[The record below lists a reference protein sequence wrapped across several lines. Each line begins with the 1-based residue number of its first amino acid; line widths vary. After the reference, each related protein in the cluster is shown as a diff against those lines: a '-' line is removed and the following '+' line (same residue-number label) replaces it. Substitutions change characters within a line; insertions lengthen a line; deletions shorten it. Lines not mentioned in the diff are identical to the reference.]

1 MKRLILFVLCLT
13 LMPLSAQATS
23 MALDFN
29 NDSAEFRLDVPMSKD
44 EYGAAI
50 IGGRYLYNE
59 DENTDMV
66 SVEFKFVGDPGAIP
80 GLEVGAGF
88 IGYIGETQDLYDF
101 NNLGVGLMAKY
112 SPATLQG
119 LGFTAR
125 IVYSPDIFSWQ
136 DSDGLFELNTRV
148 SYSITPKV
156 KVYAGYQKIELELDG
171 VNQDIDV
178 DDDVRVGLQVQF

>member
-29 NDSAEFRLDVPMSKD
+29 NDSAEFRLDFPINKD
-44 EYGAAI
+44 EYGASI

-59 DENTDMV
+59 DENTDMG
-66 SVEFKFVGDPGAIP
+66 SIEFKFVGDPGAIP

-88 IGYIGETQDLYDF
+88 IGYIGETQDFFDF
-101 NNLGVGLMAKY
+101 NNLGVGLMAEY

-119 LGFTAR
+119 LGFSAR

-136 DSDGLFELNTRV
+136 D
-148 SYSITPKV
+148 
-156 KVYAGYQKIELELDG
+156 
-171 VNQDIDV
+171 
-178 DDDVRVGLQVQF
+178 